1 MKRGFSLLL
10 SIIFLM
16 IMAFIGAMIISFSAS
31 SSHHASNL
39 FLDTKADLALKS
51 STEYAIL
58 ALHGH
63 DFSKGRLNEINVSYP
78 FFNSNIKFHYF
89 VTNCQSG
96 DYNCSAIKTEDTN
109 GTVLVY
115 VTVTSKLPNY
125 PLRKVKVTLQMP

>member
-1 MKRGFSLLL
+1 LKNSFSLLL

-16 IMAFIGAMIISFSAS
+16 IMAFIGAMIMSFSAS

-39 FLDTKADLALKS
+39 FLDTKADLALQS
-51 STEYAIL
+51 STAYAIL

-63 DFSKGRLNEINVSYP
+63 NFKNGPLNEINLSYP

-89 VTNCQSG
+89 LTDCKKG
-96 DYNCSAIKTEDTN
+96 DYNCSAITTQDTN

-125 PLRKVKVTLQMP
+125 PIRKVKVTLQMP

>member
-1 MKRGFSLLL
+1 MKKGFSLLL
-10 SIIFLM
+10 SIIFIM
-16 IMAFIGAMIISFSAS
+16 VMAFIGAMVLSFGAS
-31 SSHHASNL
+31 SAKHMSNL

-63 DFSKGRLNEINVSYP
+63 NFDKGLINEINLSYP
-78 FFNSNIKFHYF
+78 LFNSNIKFHYF
-89 VTNCQSG
+89 LTNCPSG
-96 DYNCSAIKTEDTN
+96 DDNCSLIKTQDTN
-109 GTVLVY
+109 ATVLVY